1 MSFMAVHVISC
12 KGMSFLCPALYLPY
26 KTANKNQ
33 AIKFNTM
40 KLQCPVYSAS
50 CLKNHR
56 KPEVSRCQNFPE
68 AGRIPMQK
76 NSRKPEESQC
86 KKILPPDPAGG
97 RKQSVYLY

>member
-40 KLQCPVYSAS
+40 EL
-50 CLKNHR
+50 
-56 KPEVSRCQNFPE
+56 
-68 AGRIPMQK
+68 
-76 NSRKPEESQC
+76 
-86 KKILPPDPAGG
+86 
-97 RKQSVYLY
+97 